1 MTDLA
6 LEQPDELKIE
16 YPVALPVLPLK
27 EMVVFPQSMTP
38 LAIGQERS
46 VRLIDDVV
54 AGERLLVLVASRDS
68 SLDSPG
74 WDDVY
79 DVGTV
84 ALVHKMIKVP
94 DGTLRIL
101 VQGLDRVRLENRL
114 DTEPYLLGEFSE
126 LPDVL
131 DETPELEALTRNV
144 QGLFARIIGLAPYLP
159 EELQLAAA
167 NVDDPSALCHL
178 VASTL
183 RTIKTEERQEIL
195 EEVNVE
201 QRLRTVSAILSRELE
216 VFELGSKIQSQV
228 QSEMDRGQ
236 REYFL
241 RQQLKAIQQELGESD
256 PEQAEVAELRERLE
270 ALGELPEEVR
280 KAADRELSRLERLP
294 SAAAEYGVIRTY
306 LEWILTLPWTTFT
319 DDNLDLAHA
328 REVLDADHFDL
339 EKVKDR
345 IIEYLAVAKLRN
357 EVSGQILCFVGPPGV
372 GKTSLGHSIAN
383 ALGRKF
389 VRLSVGGVRDE
400 SEIRGHRRTYIGS
413 MPGSIIRSIR
423 DAESSNPLILI
434 DEIDKM
440 GADWRGDP
448 ASAMLEVL
456 DPEQNRTFR
465 DHYLDLPFD
474 LSKVLFICTAN
485 TLDTI
490 PGPLLDRMDMIQLSG
505 YTEDEKLGI
514 AKRYLFPKQ
523 LKAHG
528 LRRPQLTLTDKL
540 LRTVIREYTR
550 EAGVRG
556 LERRLADLC
565 RKAATEVATG
575 RLKKIRV
582 DDAQLRDWLG
592 ARRFAGEVRKRTAGP
607 GVATGLAYT
616 TVGGDVLFI
625 EATAYPGQGRLTIT
639 GQLGE
644 VMQESA
650 QAALSWVR
658 AHAADFGLPDDW
670 FATHDVHI
678 HVPAGAVP
686 KDGPS
691 AGVTMATAIASLV
704 RDTPVANDLG
714 MTGEITLTG
723 QVLPIGGLR
732 EKSLAAQ
739 RAGLKRVVFPRD
751 NEPDLDE
758 LPIETRKALEFIP
771 ADTIEDVFA
780 AAFDGKR
787 RIMRRGAQAG
797 EKLAAS
803 SSQTGCVGR
812 ADEQELALAA
822 QQEGVAVGPVAERDL
837 VGVRLGAVDDDDR
850 VAAHGAAAL
859 LGDLGHADRELR
871 LHLPEQRGRVG
882 MHERERRDLHE
893 RRAVPGCRPAV
904 RDGHL
909 PLGRSTELEALPAHR
924 LPLTVRLAVAAAAC
938 EDEDSQQERLFASA
952 RPGYQ
957 APANQAK
964 GSGDNGQDD

>member
-1 MTDLA
+1 MTDVTFETPEPEDHQ
-6 LEQPDELKIE
+6 LEFPA
-16 YPVALPVLPLK
+16 ALPVLPLK
-27 EMVVFPQSMTP
+27 ETVVFPQSMSP

-54 AGERLLVLVASRDS
+54 AGDRLLALITAKDA
-68 SLDSPG
+68 SLDSPS
-74 WDDVY
+74 WEDIY

-101 VQGLDRVRLENRL
+101 VQGIERIKLEHRL
-114 DTEPYLLGEFSE
+114 DTEPYLLGEFSAR
-126 LPDVL
+126 PDVL
-131 DETPELEALTRNV
+131 IETPEVEALTRNV
-144 QGLFARIIGLAPYLP
+144 QGLFGRIIGLAPYLP

-201 QRLRTVSAILSRELE
+201 LRLRLVSQILNRELE

-228 QSEMDRGQ
+228 QSEMEKGQ

-241 RQQLKAIQQELGESD
+241 RQQLKAIQQELGEDD
-256 PEQAEVAELRERLE
+256 PEAAEVNELREQLD
-270 ALGELPEEVR
+270 ALDLPEDAR
-280 KAADRELSRLERLP
+280 KAADRELGRLEKLP
-294 SAAAEYGVIRTY
+294 PAAAEYGVIRTY
-306 LEWILTLPWTTFT
+306 LEWILTVPWRKYTE
-319 DDNLDLAHA
+319 DNLDLEHA
-328 REVLDADHFDL
+328 RKVLDTDHFDL

-357 EVSGQILCFVGPPGV
+357 EISGQILCFVGPPGV

-413 MPGSIIRSIR
+413 MPGSIIRSLR
-423 DAESSNPLILI
+423 DAESSNPLMLI

-440 GADWRGDP
+440 GNDWRGDP

-490 PGPLLDRMDMIQLSG
+490 PGALLDRMDVISLSG

-514 AKRYLFPKQ
+514 AKKYLLPKQ
-523 LKAHG
+523 LRLHG
-528 LRRPQLTLTDKL
+528 LLRSQLTLSDKV
-540 LRTVIREYTR
+540 LRTIIREYTR
-550 EAGVRG
+550 EAGVRN
-556 LERRLADLC
+556 LERRIADVC
-565 RKAATEVATG
+565 RKAATQIAKG
-575 RLKKIRV
+575 KAQKPRV
-582 DDAQLRDWLG
+582 DEVRLREWLG
-592 ARRFAGEVRKRTAGP
+592 PRRFSGEVRKRVSVP

-616 TVGGDVLFI
+616 AVGGDVLFI
-625 EATAYPGQGRLTIT
+625 EATAYSGKGRLTIT

-658 AHAADFGLPDDW
+658 SHTDEMGLADTW
-670 FATHDVHI
+670 FSTHDVHI

-704 RDTPVANDLG
+704 RDEPVAADVG

-739 RAGLKRVVFPRD
+739 RAGLKRVIFPRE
-751 NEPDLDE
+751 NEPDLDD
-758 LPIETRKALEFIP
+758 LPPETRKALEFIP
-771 ADTIEDVFA
+771 VDRIQEVFE
-780 AAFDGKR
+780 AAFTGKR
-787 RIMRRGAQAG
+787 RTQPQSAQSIERA
-797 EKLAAS
+797 AAS
-803 SSQTGCVGR
+803 
-812 ADEQELALAA
+812 A
-822 QQEGVAVGPVAERDL
+822 
-837 VGVRLGAVDDDDR
+837 
-850 VAAHGAAAL
+850 
-859 LGDLGHADRELR
+859 
-871 LHLPEQRGRVG
+871 
-882 MHERERRDLHE
+882 
-893 RRAVPGCRPAV
+893 
-904 RDGHL
+904 
-909 PLGRSTELEALPAHR
+909 
-924 LPLTVRLAVAAAAC
+924 
-938 EDEDSQQERLFASA
+938 ASA
-952 RPGYQ
+952 AR
-957 APANQAK
+957 
-964 GSGDNGQDD
+964 SS

>member
-1 MTDLA
+1 MTDITFETPEPQ
-6 LEQPDELKIE
+6 EQQLDLPA
-16 YPVALPVLPLK
+16 ALPVLPLK
-27 EMVVFPQSMTP
+27 ETVVFPQSMSP
-38 LAIGQERS
+38 LAIGQDRS

-54 AGERLLVLVASRDS
+54 SGDRLLALVTAKDGSIE
-68 SLDSPG
+68 SPG
-74 WDDVY
+74 WDDIY
-79 DVGTV
+79 AVGTV

-101 VQGLDRVRLENRL
+101 VQGLERVQLDHRL
-114 DTEPYLLGEFSE
+114 DNDPYLLGEFSA

-131 DETPELEALTRNV
+131 VDTPEVEALTRNV

-167 NVDDPSALCHL
+167 NVDDPSALAHL

-201 QRLRTVSAILSRELE
+201 RRLRLVSTILNRELE

-228 QSEMDRGQ
+228 QSEMEKGQ
-236 REYFL
+236 REYYL
-241 RQQLKAIQQELGESD
+241 RQQLKAIQQELGEGD
-256 PEQAEVAELRERLE
+256 PEQAEANELREQLDN
-270 ALGELPEEVR
+270 AQLPEDVR
-280 KAADRELSRLERLP
+280 KAAERELGRLEKLP
-294 SAAAEYGVIRTY
+294 PAAAEYGVIRTY
-306 LEWILTLPWTTFT
+306 LEWILTLPWQAYTE
-319 DDNLDLAHA
+319 DNLDLDHA
-328 REVLDADHFDL
+328 RDVLDTDHFDL

-357 EVSGQILCFVGPPGV
+357 EVSGQILCFAGPPGV
-372 GKTSLGHSIAN
+372 GKTSLGHSIAR

-400 SEIRGHRRTYIGS
+400 SEIRGHRRTYIGA

-423 DAESSNPLILI
+423 DAESANPLVLI

-456 DPEQNRTFR
+456 DPEQNKTFR

-490 PGPLLDRMDMIQLSG
+490 PGPLLDRMDVIQLSG
-505 YTEDEKLGI
+505 YTEEEKLGI

-523 LKAHG
+523 LGQHG
-528 LRRPQLTLTDKL
+528 LTKSRLKLPDKV
-540 LRTVIREYTR
+540 LRTIIREYTR

-556 LERRLADLC
+556 LERRIADVC
-565 RKAATEVATG
+565 RKAATQVARGNLETI
-575 RLKKIRV
+575 KV
-582 DDAQLRDWLG
+582 DDELLREWLG
-592 ARRFAGEVRKRTAGP
+592 PRRFSGEVRKRTSDP

-616 TVGGDVLFI
+616 AVGGDVLFI
-625 EATAYPGQGRLTIT
+625 EATAYPGKGKLTIT
-639 GQLGE
+639 GQLGD

-658 AHAADFGLPDDW
+658 SHADELGVGTTW
-670 FATHDVHI
+670 FADNDVHI

-691 AGVTMATAIASLV
+691 AGVTMATAIASLI
-704 RDTPVANDLG
+704 RGEPVANDLG

-739 RAGLKRVVFPRD
+739 RAGLKRVVFPRE
-751 NEPDLDE
+751 NEADLDE
-758 LPIETRKALEFIP
+758 LPPETRDALEFIP
-771 ADTIEDVFA
+771 ADKIQDVFA
-780 AAFDGKR
+780 AAFNGKR
-787 RIMRRGAQAG
+787 RSRA
-797 EKLAAS
+797 
-803 SSQTGCVGR
+803 TGPI
-812 ADEQELALAA
+812 
-822 QQEGVAVGPVAERDL
+822 GVER
-837 VGVRLGAVDDDDR
+837 
-850 VAAHGAAAL
+850 AAAK
-859 LGDLGHADRELR
+859 
-871 LHLPEQRGRVG
+871 P
-882 MHERERRDLHE
+882 
-893 RRAVPGCRPAV
+893 
-904 RDGHL
+904 
-909 PLGRSTELEALPAHR
+909 RS
-924 LPLTVRLAVAAAAC
+924 
-938 EDEDSQQERLFASA
+938 S
-952 RPGYQ
+952 
-957 APANQAK
+957 
-964 GSGDNGQDD
+964 